1 IVGRRA
7 LTMRNVA
14 IAATIVLL
22 TDPASVFRPSFQLSF
37 SAVVALI
44 GAWELTRGREGRER
58 SLPGR
63 FFGYFGGIAA
73 TSLVAGAAT
82 LLFSVYHFQQTSPL
96 GVIGNLV
103 SLPLVGFVMMPS
115 AMLAAL
121 MMPFGFEGPLL
132 LAMGWS
138 IERMLDLAALV
149 SAMSSGIDASPLLAP
164 LALVMGLAALG
175 WFAFLPTWHRLI
187 GPAIMV
193 PAVALFGLDRPP
205 DVLIADTTQ
214 AVAVRLEPG
223 LSVVAG

>member
-63 FFGYFGGIAA
+63 FFGYFGGIAV

-96 GVIGNLV
+96 GVLGNLV

-121 MMPFGFEGPLL
+121 SMPFGFEAPFLA
-132 LAMGWS
+132 AMGWS
-138 IERMLDLAALV
+138 IDRMLDLATLVTAL
-149 SAMSSGIDASPLLAP
+149 SSGIDMSPLLDP
-164 LALVMGLAALG
+164 LALVLGLAALA
-175 WFAFLPTWHRLI
+175 WFAFPPTWHRLL
-187 GPAIMV
+187 GPALAV
-193 PAVALFGLDRPP
+193 PAILLLGIDRPP
-205 DVLIADTTQ
+205 DILIADTTQ
-214 AVAVRLEPG
+214 AIAVRLDDE
-223 LSVVAG
+223 LAVA